1 MKIVL
6 FTKDNEY
13 IQKKIKTK
21 QFELSERILD
31 IRYELGLNFH
41 EMTELLNMK
50 PEEYIDFEYG
60 NTNISVDDYL
70 KVNVFDGNLMEQVS

>member
-1 MKIVL
+1 M

-13 IQKKIKTK
+13 IQKKINTK
-21 QFELSERILD
+21 QFELSERILN
-31 IRYELGLNFH
+31 IRYELGLDLH
-41 EMTELLNMK
+41 EMAKLLNLK

-70 KVNVFDGNLMEQVS
+70 KVIEILESKKLDRRR

>member
-1 MKIVL
+1 M

-31 IRYELGLNFH
+31 IRYELGRDLY
-41 EMTELLNMK
+41 EMAELLNLK

-60 NTNISVDDYL
+60 NTHISVDDYL
-70 KVNVFDGNLMEQVS
+70 KVIEILESKN